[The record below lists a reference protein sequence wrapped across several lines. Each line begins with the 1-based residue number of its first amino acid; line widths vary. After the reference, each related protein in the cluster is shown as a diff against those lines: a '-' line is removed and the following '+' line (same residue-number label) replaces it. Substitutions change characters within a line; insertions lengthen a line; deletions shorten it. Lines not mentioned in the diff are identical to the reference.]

1 MADQLE
7 QLKQKYQAVLNLAP
21 QLGIQLQHV
30 NMSGSKLYIQGIAP
44 SEDAKNKIWDQI
56 KLIDSG
62 YSDLTADFSVSA
74 QASQPQTQ
82 TAGAAA
88 GGGQNQRTYTI
99 QPGDTLSG
107 ISQRFYGK
115 ASEYAKILD
124 ANRDKIKDADHIR
137 SGETIVIP

>member
-1 MADQLE
+1 MADQFD

-21 QLGIQLQHV
+21 QLGIQMQHI
-30 NMSGSKLYIQGIAP
+30 NMAGNKLYIQGIAP
-44 SEDAKNKIWDQI
+44 SEDAKNKMWDQI

-62 YSDLTADFSVSA
+62 YSDLTADFSVSP
-74 QASQPQTQ
+74 QAQTQ
-82 TAGAAA
+82 AA
-88 GGGQNQRTYTI
+88 GSASNGGQGQQRTYTI

-115 ASEYAKILD
+115 ASEYSKILS
-124 ANRDKIKDADHIR
+124 ANPDKIKDADHIR

>member
-7 QLKQKYQAVLNLAP
+7 QLKQKYQAIFGVIT
-21 QLGIQLQHV
+21 QQGIQLQHV
-30 NMSGSKLYIQGIAP
+30 HMSGDKLYVQGIAP
-44 SEDAKNKIWDQI
+44 SEDAKNKVWDQI
-56 KLIDSG
+56 KAVDPS
-62 YSDLTADFSVSA
+62 YSDLVADFSVSE
-74 QASQPQTQ
+74 QARAQ

-99 QPGDTLSG
+99 QAGDTLSG

-115 ASEYAKILD
+115 ASEYGKILD